1 MFSQKESENKFHNTV
16 ERVLIGWLCLGLFL
30 ILSSMVWSLT
40 GTTYITRIHFG
51 WVLPSVL
58 IGVWGWRYFLRFW
71 LSNWLLFVFFV
82 SLSVASFFLTENND
96 GAIRDLKAVCI
107 FLFGIPAVVRVM
119 AVRSFLLFDVVLFFS
134 GLIVCSY
141 VVVELYEVYT
151 VHGGQAV
158 GRFSVFPVINNPL
171 YMAQYVGALA
181 VFFLGAAGRIYKN
194 KGQLWPAF
202 LVMFCILALAAFKTE
217 SRSWLVAMALVC
229 AVSMYSTKRF
239 GLMAFGL
246 LCAVALGWFFK
257 DQIFTRGISM
267 SYRDQIWMEGIRQG
281 LETPLGQGSE
291 AELHVLQWSE
301 PHNMFL
307 SIWMMYGVVPLMLFL
322 AALLRLVNQA
332 RLAASEEYFGWLLP
346 LAFGVGMLFFE
357 GTNAIHRPNESW
369 LLIWIPICLLLA
381 GKQLASEMTTATTSS
396 KKLW

>member
-1 MFSQKESENKFHNTV
+1 MFGQNEGLRKFNNTI
-16 ERVLIGWLCLGLFL
+16 ELVLVAWLCLGLFL

-40 GTTYITRIHFG
+40 GTAYITRIHLG

-58 IGVWGWRYFLRFW
+58 IGIWGWRHFFEFW
-71 LSNWLLFVFFV
+71 TSNWPLFLFFV
-82 SLSVASFFLTENND
+82 SLSIASFFLTENND
-96 GAIRDLKAVCI
+96 GSIRDLKAVGI

-119 AVRSFLLFDVVLFFS
+119 AVRNFLLFDVVLFFS
-134 GLIVCSY
+134 GLIVCGY
-141 VVVELYEVYT
+141 VLVELYDVYA
-151 VHGGQAV
+151 VHGGRAV

-181 VFFLGAAGRIYKN
+181 VFFLGAAGRIYKS
-194 KGQLWPAF
+194 KGQLWPVF
-202 LVMFCILALAAFKTE
+202 LVMFCVLALAAFKTE

-239 GLMAFGL
+239 GLMALSFV
-246 LCAVALGWFFK
+246 CAVAFGWFFK

-281 LETPLGQGSE
+281 LESPLGQGSE
-291 AELHVLQWSE
+291 AELQVLKWSE
-301 PHNMFL
+301 PHNLFL
-307 SIWMMYGVVPLMLFL
+307 SIWMMYGVVPFMLFL
-322 AALLRLVNQA
+322 GSLLLLINQA
-332 RLAASEEYFGWLLP
+332 RMVAPETYFSWLLP

-369 LLIWIPICLLLA
+369 LLIWIPICLLIA
-381 GKQLASEMTTATTSS
+381 GKMSFEKGGS
-396 KKLW
+396 